1 MNNSITEI
9 LDKYNLKVSKFS
21 YINKCIIIDTNKGK
35 YVLKRKKKIDK
46 KEIYD
51 YLLSRNFSFFLYPEN
66 IFTNDYEMYPYID
79 EINTL
84 KEEKAKHLID
94 IMAEMHVRTTTYKEY
109 SLDEIKEIYEEVK
122 NKINSLKLFYEN
134 LEQKF
139 SESIY
144 PAPYELL
151 FLTNVSKIYN
161 SLDYGNILLE
171 EWYKSVVSNRKR
183 RICLIHNHL
192 SLDHFIDRKD
202 AKLINFDYSKYDSP
216 VYDFVNFYKKHYYEL
231 DMTCLFSSYQYKYLY
246 TKEEILLLFVSIILP
261 NKIQLKKDA
270 SYNTYIIHQLVEYI
284 DITRDFILKE
294 QKKYQKEDEEKLNK
308 K

>member
-1 MNNSITEI
+1 MNNSITKI
-9 LDKYNLKVSKFS
+9 LDKYNLKVNKFS
-21 YINKCIIIDTNKGK
+21 YINKCIILNTNIGK
-35 YVLKRKKKIDK
+35 YALKKKKNDK
-46 KEIYD
+46 KEVYD

-66 IFTNDYEMYPYID
+66 TEIDNYEIHSYID
-79 EINTL
+79 EVRTV

-94 IMAEMHVRTTTYKEY
+94 IIAEMHVRTTTYKEY
-109 SLDEIKEIYEEVK
+109 SLDEIKEIYEDKK
-122 NKINSLKLFYEN
+122 NKVNELKNFYEN

-171 EWYKSVVSNRKR
+171 KWYKSVVSNSKR

-231 DMTCLFSSYQYKYLY
+231 DMIGLFNSYQYKYLY
-246 TKEEILLLFVSIILP
+246 TYEEALLLFINIIVMD
-261 NKIQLKKDA
+261 KVKLKKDT
-270 SYNTYIIHQLVEYI
+270 SYNTYIIHQLIEYI
-284 DITRDFILKE
+284 DITRNFILKE
-294 QKKYQKEDEEKLNK
+294 QKKYQKEDEEKLDK

>member
-1 MNNSITEI
+1 MNNFTEV
-9 LDKYNLKVSKFS
+9 LDKYNLKVNKFS
-21 YINKCIIIDTNKGK
+21 YMNSCIILDTNKGK
-35 YVLKRKKKIDK
+35 YVLKKKKKNDK

-66 IFTNDYEMYPYID
+66 SFNSDYEIYYYLD
-79 EINTL
+79 EINTV
-84 KEEKAKHLID
+84 KEEKAKHLME
-94 IMAEMHVRTTTYKEY
+94 IMSEMHVRTTAYKEY
-109 SLDEIKEIYEEVK
+109 SLDEIKEIYENKK
-122 NKINSLKLFYEN
+122 NIINDLKNLYVN
-134 LEQKF
+134 LEEKF

-151 FLTNVSKIYN
+151 FLTNVTKIYN

-171 EWYKSVVSNRKR
+171 EWYKNIINNKKR

-231 DMTCLFSSYQYKYLY
+231 DMTCLFNSYQYKYLY
-246 TKEEILLLFVSIILP
+246 NKEEMLLLFINIILP
-261 NKIQLKKDA
+261 NKIELKKDV
-270 SYNTYIIHQLVEYI
+270 SYNTYVIHQLIEYI
-284 DITRDFILKE
+284 DITREFILKE
-294 QKKYQKEDEEKLNK
+294 QKKYQKEDEEKFNK